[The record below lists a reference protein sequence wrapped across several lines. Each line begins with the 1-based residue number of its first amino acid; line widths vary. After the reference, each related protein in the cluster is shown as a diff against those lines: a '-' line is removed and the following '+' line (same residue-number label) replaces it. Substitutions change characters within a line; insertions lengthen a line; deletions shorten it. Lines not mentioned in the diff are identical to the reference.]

1 MKELILDG
9 QNLTIQRNNI
19 SCQRK
24 ALNKELKKYSI
35 QTTCNKKIL
44 ELMELERVEL
54 VNKTK
59 GTK

>member
-1 MKELILDG
+1 M
-9 QNLTIQRNNI
+9 
-19 SCQRK
+19 RK
-24 ALNKELKKYSI
+24 SLNKELKKYSI